1 MKSKPLN
8 TDHRADAG
16 VAEPAAS
23 EAHSHPEAKQRQN
36 SFGQIASILAIVAIA
51 FLLAFLIKAFLFQPY
66 IVDGQS
72 MEATLQNSDRLIVNK
87 IPRTVARIDGH
98 AYVPHRGDI
107 IVFNQS
113 NLPGYTG
120 QKQLIKRVIG
130 LPGDQLVVKNGKIT
144 IYNSVHPKGFNPDTT
159 GSYRITAP
167 ITTGDINLKL
177 KANQVFVC
185 GDNRDNSEDSR
196 YFGPVDV
203 GNIVGKLAFRILPLG
218 KAQHF

>member
-1 MKSKPLN
+1 MKPKLHN
-8 TDHRADAG
+8 TTH
-16 VAEPAAS
+16 
-23 EAHSHPEAKQRQN
+23 HTNPEVTDPPVSDPRSYPETKQRQN
-36 SFGQIASILAIVAIA
+36 SLGQIASILVIVAAA
-51 FLLAFLIKAFLFQPY
+51 FLLAFLIKTFLFQPY

-72 MEATLQNSDRLIVNK
+72 METTLQNSDRLIVNK

-113 NLPGYTG
+113 NLPGYIG

-130 LPGDQLVVKNGKIT
+130 LPGDQLVIKNGKIT
-144 IYNSVHPKGFNPDTT
+144 IFNSAHPKGFNPDTT
-159 GSYRITAP
+159 GNYRITAP
-167 ITTGDINLKL
+167 ITTGDIDLKL

-196 YFGPVDV
+196 YFGPVNVDS
-203 GNIVGKLAFRILPLG
+203 IVGKLAFRILPLG